1 MFNTV
6 LLIGILVLNVIF
18 IVLQMVLLNQSRK
31 NENFDT
37 KVRLDTFE
45 QHLEKYEVGFKDEFS
60 RNREE
65 YSRSAKESRDDLSKT
80 FTNFSTLFE
89 EKFNGIFEL
98 LNKTS
103 KDNRDELGAAL
114 KSFQD
119 RFTQSVNEF
128 NDLQRQ
134 KFDALILKQDELTT
148 KTENKLEKQRENIEM
163 KLKAIQDDNNTKL
176 EKMRE
181 TVDEKFNDIFAI
193 LNKTAKDNRDELGAA
208 LKSFQDRFTQSVN
221 EFNDLQRQ
229 KFDALILK
237 QDELTTKTEN
247 KLEKQRENIETK
259 LKAIQDDNNIKLE
272 KMRETVDEKLHKT
285 LETRLGES
293 FKLVSERL
301 ELVQKGLGEMQ
312 TLATGVGDLKK
323 VLTNVKTKGVLGEYQ
338 LENILEQLLTNEQ
351 FSRNVKT
358 KHGSNDMVEFA
369 IKIPNKDDSSKV
381 LWLPIDAK
389 FPTKNYELLMA
400 AYDMGDNSEIEKAQ
414 KSLEQTIK
422 TFAKDIKTKYIDPPN
437 TTDFAIMFL
446 PFEGLYAEVLRINGL
461 FETLQREHKITI
473 AGPTTISAFLSS
485 LQMGFRSLAVEK
497 RTSEIWE
504 LLGAVRTEFGKFG
517 AVLEKTKDKL
527 EQASKE
533 IDKAGVR
540 SRAIERK
547 LRDVQSLPQPDALRL
562 LGDSTPAM
570 SAEEDE

>member
-65 YSRSAKESRDDLSKT
+65 YSRSAKESRDDLFKT

-128 NDLQRQ
+128 NDLQ
-134 KFDALILKQDELTT
+134 K
-148 KTENKLEKQRENIEM
+148 
-163 KLKAIQDDNNTKL
+163 
-176 EKMRE
+176 
-181 TVDEKFNDIFAI
+181 
-193 LNKTAKDNRDELGAA
+193 
-208 LKSFQDRFTQSVN
+208 
-221 EFNDLQRQ
+221 Q

-358 KHGSNDMVEFA
+358 KHDSNDMVEFA

-414 KSLEQTIK
+414 RSLEQTIK